1 MSENFDRIRELLL
14 AAMERPAAERAA
26 WLDEACGGDEALRAA
41 VQSLLDQEDSGGE
54 FLRTAGAFELAGAEV
69 EVPER
74 IGPYVIGE
82 KLGEGGFG
90 VVYAAEQTEPVKRE
104 VALKLLKRGMDT
116 RAVLERFG
124 AERQALAYMEHPN
137 IARILDAGE
146 TESGLPYFVMERI
159 RGLPITEHCARE
171 KLGTPE
177 RLELFTQVCA
187 GIQHAHGK
195 GVIHR
200 DIKPSNILVAME
212 DGRAVPKVIDFGIA
226 KALHP
231 SLEELAA
238 LTFQGQAIGTP
249 SYMAPEQAVGGSVA
263 DVTADVYSLGA
274 VLYEMLSGAPPF
286 ETATLVAAG
295 VDGMFRILRE
305 QDPPTPSIRV
315 SQVGAEAAR
324 GTLRPGELRGELD
337 WITMTA
343 IAKEPARR
351 YASALDLAADL
362 RRHLRHEPV
371 KASPLGAAY
380 QMRKFARRHRL
391 AVTLAAA
398 GLVVLLA
405 FTAVTAFQS
414 RRVARER
421 DRAERIA
428 GFLAEMLATVD
439 PEAVGEGLWTD
450 LRDRVENGEEFDRL
464 FAEVNPTDAALRL
477 LDEEV
482 LAPAGRTIDDELGDD
497 PLLAARLRTRFGQA
511 YRALGLFERAE
522 PYHRQALE
530 QQIALLGHDHLET
543 IHNQNGLAVLL
554 EDMDRYAEAESLA
567 LDALARARS
576 ALGEESPEV
585 LSALNNLGVI
595 LSRTGREEE
604 AEAMRRE
611 ALAHH
616 RRVLGDDHVETIV
629 AIGSLGIQLHE
640 VGDFE
645 EAEPLLRECVE
656 RANRV
661 LEEDSSIRL
670 TALNNLG
677 MLLDTTGRYAE
688 AEPLKLEILEIS
700 RRVRGDDHPETLTF
714 QLNYVASLDLQEKF
728 EAAEAAYRD
737 VLGRLVPALGE
748 DHTLTLTTRANF
760 GAMLTAMGRFG
771 DAESQLRLA
780 YDGYLATLGPDNFMT
795 INAESNLGD
804 ALRQA
809 GRLEEASVLLD
820 DTLARMDLALPA
832 GHWFRGKLRRNA
844 GACLM
849 DRGHLEEA
857 EAHLLAAH
865 ALFHGTFGDE
875 GFHTAKVVELL
886 VELYE
891 KWGRPEAAAEW
902 RERLPAE

>member
-1 MSENFDRIRELLL
+1 MSENFERIRELLL
-14 AAMERPAAERAA
+14 AALERPAAERAA
-26 WLDEACGGDEALRAA
+26 WLDEACGDNEALRAA

-54 FLRTAGAFELAGAEV
+54 FLRTAGAFGLADAEV
-69 EVPER
+69 ALPER
-74 IGPYVIGE
+74 IGPYRIKE
-82 KLGEGGFG
+82 MLGEGGFG

-146 TESGLPYFVMERI
+146 TENGLPYFVMERI
-159 RGLPITEHCARE
+159 RGLPITEHCARNG
-171 KLGTPE
+171 LDARE
-177 RLELFTQVCA
+177 RIDLFTQVCA

-212 DGRAVPKVIDFGIA
+212 GGRAVPKVIDFGIA

-231 SLEELAA
+231 SLEDLAA
-238 LTFQGQAIGTP
+238 LTFGGQAIGTP
-249 SYMAPEQAVGGSVA
+249 SYMAPEQAVGGAVA

-274 VLYEMLSGAPPF
+274 VLYELLSGAPPF
-286 ETATLVAAG
+286 ETETLVAAG

-305 QDPPTPSIRV
+305 QDPPTPSTRV
-315 SQVGAEAAR
+315 SRAGAEPSR
-324 GTLRPGELRGELD
+324 GPLRPGELRGELD

-351 YASALDLAADL
+351 YGSAAALADDLS
-362 RRHLRHEPV
+362 RHLRHEPV
-371 KASPLGAAY
+371 QASPLGAAY

-391 AVTLAAA
+391 GVALAAA
-398 GLVVLLA
+398 GLAVLLA

-439 PEAVGEGLWTD
+439 PEAVGTGLWDD
-450 LRDRVENGEEFDRL
+450 LRGRVASGEEFDRL
-464 FAEVNPTDAALRL
+464 FEDVNPTDAALRL

-497 PLLAARLRTRFGQA
+497 PQLAARMRVRFGQA
-511 YRALGLFERAE
+511 YRALGLYERAE
-522 PYHRQALE
+522 PYHREALD
-530 QQIALLGHDHLET
+530 QQIALLGHGHQET

-567 LDALARARS
+567 LDALGRARAS
-576 ALGEESPEV
+576 LGEESKEV

-611 ALAHH
+611 ALELH

-640 VGDFE
+640 VGEFD

-656 RANRV
+656 RADRA
-661 LEEDSSIRL
+661 LEEDSSVRL

-688 AEPLKLEILEIS
+688 AEPLKLEIVEIS
-700 RRVRGDDHPETLTF
+700 RRVRGEDHPETLTF
-714 QLNYVASLDLQEKF
+714 ALNYVASLDLQEKF
-728 EAAEAAYRD
+728 DEAEVAYREVLERLVR
-737 VLGRLVPALGE
+737 VLG
-748 DHTLTLTTRANF
+748 DHHTLTLTTRASL
-760 GAMLTAMGRFG
+760 GAMLTAMERFE
-771 DAESQLRLA
+771 DAEVMLRAA
-780 YDGYLATLGPDNFMT
+780 YQGYLATVGPDNFMT
-795 INAESNLGD
+795 LNAESNLG
-804 ALRQA
+804 AVLTEQ
-809 GRLEEASVLLD
+809 GRLDEATALLD
-820 DTLARMDLALPA
+820 DTLARMDAALPE
-832 GHWFRGKLRRNA
+832 GHWFRAKLIRNS
-844 GACLM
+844 GACLLA
-849 DRGHLEEA
+849 RGLHEEA
-857 EAHLLAAH
+857 EARLLHAH
-865 ALFHGTFGDE
+865 EVFQGTFGDE
-875 GFHTAKVVELL
+875 GFHTKLAVELL

-891 KWGRPEAAAEW
+891 SWGRTGSATEW
-902 RERLPAE
+902 RARLPRE